1 MVMPVYNANTSTVP
15 HVKLFKNTPFV
26 IMYDGRLINYHD
38 YYTLKTKL
46 RPNRGIPM
54 LDFKPP

>member
-1 MVMPVYNANTSTVP
+1 MPVYNANTSTVP